1 GAARFDRAPVDG
13 AGLGAGDRLARRR
26 RRTGGPGEGA
36 DRAGP
41 GRSAGHGRRTARG
54 GPGSAS
60 DAGGHRRGS
69 AGAGGAPADRRGGRG
84 RSGAGGGAGALRAGG
99 RDERDPARRGRAP
112 VDRHRPRG
120 RVGGVHRPR
129 RRAGRGRGRARQ
141 RAARHGRAPGGPG
154 RVGRVLRRGRVPGAG
169 GGAGGMIRVCL
180 VDDQTLVRHGIRRLL
195 ELSDE
200 VEVVAEADD
209 GLAALEAVER
219 SRPDV
224 VLLDLRMPR
233 HDGIWTLEAL
243 REAGAE
249 VPVLVLTTFDDDEL
263 VLRALRAGARGYLL
277 KDVTLERLV
286 GAVRTLA
293 EGGTLVRPAITDRLL
308 RSLHASGPAEG
319 GPEGAPPA

>member
-1 GAARFDRAPVDG
+1 
-13 AGLGAGDRLARRR
+13 
-26 RRTGGPGEGA
+26 
-36 DRAGP
+36 
-41 GRSAGHGRRTARG
+41 
-54 GPGSAS
+54 
-60 DAGGHRRGS
+60 
-69 AGAGGAPADRRGGRG
+69 
-84 RSGAGGGAGALRAGG
+84 
-99 RDERDPARRGRAP
+99 
-112 VDRHRPRG
+112 
-120 RVGGVHRPR
+120 
-129 RRAGRGRGRARQ
+129 
-141 RAARHGRAPGGPG
+141 
-154 RVGRVLRRGRVPGAG
+154 
-169 GGAGGMIRVCL
+169 MIRVCL

-319 GPEGAPPA
+319 GPEGAPPAPLTGRETEVLRLMSAGLSNREIAGSLFLAEGTVKNHVSSVLLKLGSRDRTRAVLRALHHGLLD